1 MPEIRLP
8 QNVSKMASKTHELNV
23 QERRMRR
30 FSENFKREKVKE
42 VELGYSTPTEIS
54 SQYQVSRANVHRWIR
69 KFGTMNE
76 KKIKLI
82 IESESDTKQLLE
94 LKKKVAE
101 LERII
106 GQKQILID
114 FKDKMIELAEEEYG
128 VDIKKKYFTQPLS
141 GSGKTKDS

>member
-1 MPEIRLP
+1 
-8 QNVSKMASKTHELNV
+8 MAYKTQELNV

-42 VELGYSTPTEIS
+42 IDLGCSTPTEIS
-54 SQYQVSRANVHRWIR
+54 CQYQVSRANVHRWIR
-69 KFGTMNE
+69 KFGAMND
-76 KKIKLI
+76 KKSKLI
-82 IESESDTKQLLE
+82 IESESDTRQLLE

-128 VDIKKKYFTQPLS
+128 VDIKKKYSTPPLS